1 MAQKLAK
8 PAARHPQQSKP
19 WYLKQIKV
27 FAGLSETDKQELHA
41 ITRMVSYAKDELI
54 YLPGQPG
61 NTVYVLKTGR
71 VKISRLNEDGREAT
85 ICILEAGEIF
95 GEVETLGGIPRE
107 TMVQAL
113 EPILVCEIPRD
124 DFGRF
129 LDKCP
134 PVGKRILKLIGGCLR
149 YVETK
154 LSDLV
159 FRSASARLARLL
171 LELSETMG
179 ESDQGGIRLN
189 VRFTHQNLANLIGTS
204 RETVSALLS
213 QFQRQGL
220 VTQNHR
226 YLYLLD
232 SDRLARIK

>member
-1 MAQKLAK
+1 MGQKLGK
-8 PAARHPQQSKP
+8 IAARQPQQSKP

-27 FAGLSETDKQELHA
+27 FAGLSETDKRELHA
-41 ITRMVSYAKDELI
+41 ITRMTSYAKHELI

-61 NTVYVLKTGR
+61 NTVFALKKGR

-85 ICILEAGEIF
+85 ICILETGEIF
-95 GEVETLGGIPRE
+95 GEVEMLGGIPRE
-107 TMVQAL
+107 TMVQAM
-113 EPILVCEIPRD
+113 EPVLVCEILRE
-124 DFGRF
+124 DFARF

-134 PVGKRILKLIGGCLR
+134 PVGTRILKLMGGRLR
-149 YVETK
+149 YVESK

-159 FRSASARLARLL
+159 FRSAPARLARLL

-179 ESDQGGIRLN
+179 ESDQGGIRLK
-189 VRFTHQNLANLIGTS
+189 VRLTHQNLANLIGTS
-204 RETVSALLS
+204 RETVTALLS

-232 SDRLARIK
+232 PDRLARIK